1 MNARFSKMLEALK
14 NHKDPKDI
22 DKKPTVY
29 LVSNSIFIKGTYV
42 DHDEETI
49 TISSFSCLGLDTDR
63 TVGTMIVLLD
73 SLSVLGST
81 LSIETQEK

>member
-1 MNARFSKMLEALK
+1 MNAKFSKMLEDLK

-29 LVSNSIFIKGTYV
+29 LVSNSIFIKGSYV
-42 DHDEETI
+42 SHDEETI
-49 TISSFSCLGLDTDR
+49 TISSFSCLGSDNRLL
-63 TVGTMIVLLD
+63 GTMIILLD

-81 LSIETQEK
+81 L

>member
-1 MNARFSKMLEALK
+1 MNAKFSKMLEALK

-29 LVSNSIFIKGTYV
+29 LVSNSIFIKGSYV
-42 DHDEETI
+42 SHDEETI
-49 TISSFSCLGLDTDR
+49 TISSFSCLGSDNRPL
-63 TVGTMIVLLD
+63 GTMVIILD
-73 SLSVLGST
+73 SISVLGST